1 MYELKDYL
9 NSINFTKQDLI
20 FDVMYSQ
27 QKKYPAF
34 IVNRCLSYHNDTL
47 PIANE
52 MNVIIFSQTKYN
64 INFY

>member
-9 NSINFTKQDLI
+9 NSINFTKQDLMLDG
-20 FDVMYSQ
+20 DVFWE
-27 QKKYPAF
+27 KKYPAF